1 MKLHNKMRDLQVNNL
16 AATTTILVT
25 LHNSDIQDLDDVRVF
40 EPSIRFDLLHDLF
53 QRLFAPTSSHSRA

>member
-16 AATTTILVT
+16 ATTTILVT
-25 LHNSDIQDLDDVRVF
+25 LHNGDIQDLDNIRMF

-53 QRLFAPTSSHSRA
+53 QRFFSPTSSHS

>member
-1 MKLHNKMRDLQVNNL
+1 
-16 AATTTILVT
+16 
-25 LHNSDIQDLDDVRVF
+25 VF